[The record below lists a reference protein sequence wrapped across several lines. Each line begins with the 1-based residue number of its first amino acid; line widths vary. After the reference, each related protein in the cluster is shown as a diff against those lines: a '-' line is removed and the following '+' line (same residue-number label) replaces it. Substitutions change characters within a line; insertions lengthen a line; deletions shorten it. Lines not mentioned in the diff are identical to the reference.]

1 MPRISAMTA
10 GMMNQVSASPY
21 VIAISQAQPA
31 DVQREFELAQRHGT
45 CRNIGASP
53 RHFCSEDLF
62 G

>member
-1 MPRISAMTA
+1 MTA
-10 GMMNQVSASPY
+10 GMMNQVSASPT
-21 VIAISQAQPA
+21 SSHSPKHSPR